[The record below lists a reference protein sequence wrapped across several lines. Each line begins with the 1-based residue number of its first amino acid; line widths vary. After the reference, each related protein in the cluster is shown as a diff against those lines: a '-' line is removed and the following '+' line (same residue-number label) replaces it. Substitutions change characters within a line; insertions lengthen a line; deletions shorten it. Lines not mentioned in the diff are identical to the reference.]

1 MKKLKLLTFIY
12 LSFLS
17 WQISGQ
23 VSGTV
28 FRDFNANGILDNSTS
43 FKEIGLDG
51 VVVNAVNATG
61 AALTVTYVGGGSTTN
76 STGQY
81 SVTGGVLGSIRLE
94 FVLPSNYFATIGTT
108 GGTTIMFP
116 TSATQN
122 LAVNYPQD
130 FTVQNP
136 PVATPIYI
144 NGNSQVAGSTSTS
157 VGLVRFPYDNG
168 SVNNLSQLSNIGAVW
183 GLAYHKQSG
192 KLFSSAFGKRHVS
205 WGPLGPNGIYVTPNA
220 KTANGLTATSNF
232 VNLNTINSSFD
243 AGLVTRNFNPGQ
255 GTPTNGNYDEN
266 MFDQVGKVGMGDIDV
281 SDDGMYLYAIN
292 LNDRSLW
299 RIVVGVNG
307 NAPTL
312 PSQIEK
318 YTAIPNPC
326 TNSTF
331 RPFAVKYFKGDIYVG
346 GVCDGV
352 NGTTSTSTVD
362 RNNLKATIYKVSAS
376 SSPSSSSF
384 TEVFSFPL
392 TFNRN
397 SNLNY
402 AGFVR
407 STSPYV
413 DPNGTNNALT
423 QASWHPWARSFTD
436 LLLFNAS
443 EVHYP
448 QPVLMDIE
456 FDVDNSMIVGFG
468 DRSGHQVGYN
478 NLGVNTSSSQLYY
491 STCAGDLYRASN
503 NNGTFVLEN
512 NGTAGSIT
520 TGGAGDG
527 DGPGGGEFY
536 FHDNFSAPWDLGSP
550 TNKYGVVLPAA
561 NHDETSIGGLALL
574 TGYGNI
580 LQTVFD
586 PLIINDASGGAHSGG
601 VRWYSNSDGTAQDGI
616 TLYSNSTPGGLG
628 KASGLGDLE
637 LLIDPAPIEI
647 GNRVWMDS
655 DNDGIQDAGEMGLD
669 GIPVKLYNGTTLIA
683 TKTTINGGQYY
694 FGTADGVLPNTTYTI
709 RIDGANIPSGKSLT
723 LVDQPSDL
731 VDNDASLVGVNA
743 DITFTTGL
751 AGENNHTLDFG
762 FSLPSTASCTGNIIV
777 NPSFESI
784 GGANPYNDGNIA
796 TGWTIVGNGG
806 SFDAT
811 GSGWTNQDGNR
822 YGGAGG
828 TFGCSCSGEI
838 YQDITGVTPG
848 DTYTFTFYAAQ
859 HEPDVN
865 DGTVYIE
872 YRDISN
878 NLVGTRVLHNVEE
891 DFDIPTFG
899 FDGPTTISLPSAPSS
914 ATTVRIGITSVYNG
928 GGANNW
934 DMVKADAL
942 CLTKTSAPLCSSN
955 ITATPGTCN
964 STSNE
969 YILTGAIQLT
979 NPPSSGTLTI
989 QVVGGGS
996 QTFDLSLGIPTSYS
1010 IANLISDGA
1019 IHSVDLTISGTS
1031 CASSTTYTAPASC
1044 TINCP
1049 NPNCGTLKSKTII
1062 NN

>member
-1 MKKLKLLTFIY
+1 M
-12 LSFLS
+12 
-17 WQISGQ
+17 
-23 VSGTV
+23 
-28 FRDFNANGILDNSTS
+28 
-43 FKEIGLDG
+43 
-51 VVVNAVNATG
+51 
-61 AALTVTYVGGGSTTN
+61 
-76 STGQY
+76 
-81 SVTGGVLGSIRLE
+81 
-94 FVLPSNYFATIGTT
+94 
-108 GGTTIMFP
+108 
-116 TSATQN
+116 
-122 LAVNYPQD
+122 
-130 FTVQNP
+130 
-136 PVATPIYI
+136 
-144 NGNSQVAGSTSTS
+144 
-157 VGLVRFPYDNG
+157 
-168 SVNNLSQLSNIGAVW
+168 
-183 GLAYHKQSG
+183 
-192 KLFSSAFGKRHVS
+192 
-205 WGPLGPNGIYVTPNA
+205 
-220 KTANGLTATSNF
+220 
-232 VNLNTINSSFD
+232 
-243 AGLVTRNFNPGQ
+243 
-255 GTPTNGNYDEN
+255 
-266 MFDQVGKVGMGDIDV
+266 
-281 SDDGMYLYAIN
+281 
-292 LNDRSLW
+292 
-299 RIVVGVNG
+299 
-307 NAPTL
+307 
-312 PSQIEK
+312 
-318 YTAIPNPC
+318 
-326 TNSTF
+326 
-331 RPFAVKYFKGDIYVG
+331 
-346 GVCDGV
+346 
-352 NGTTSTSTVD
+352 
-362 RNNLKATIYKVSAS
+362 
-376 SSPSSSSF
+376 
-384 TEVFSFPL
+384 PL
-392 TFNRN
+392 TYNRLA
-397 SNLNY
+397 NLNY
-402 AGFVR
+402 GSFA
-407 STSPYV
+407 TSSIAYI
-413 DPNGTNNALT
+413 DPNGTNNSLT
-423 QASWHPWARSFTD
+423 IDAWHPWTRSWPDITLNLGVF
-436 LLLFNAS
+436 
-443 EVHYP
+443 YP
-448 QPVLMDIE
+448 QPMLVDIE
-456 FDVDNSMIVGFG
+456 IDVEGSLILGFG
-468 DRSGHQVGYN
+468 DRAGHLVGNN
-478 NLGVNTSSSQLYY
+478 NLGVTNGNSTVYYGTS
-491 STCAGDLYRASN
+491 TGDIMRVHN

-512 NGTAGSIT
+512 NGTAGSVT
-520 TGGAGDG
+520 TGGAGNG

-536 FHDNFSAPWDLGSP
+536 FNDNYELGGANFGTGNDP
-550 TNKYGVVLPAA
+550 C
-561 NHDETSIGGLALL
+561 NHDETSVGGLTLL
-574 TGYGNI
+574 PGSEDVVN
-580 LQTVFD
+580 TVFD
-586 PLIINDASGGAHSGG
+586 PNSWESGG
-601 VRWYSNSDGTAQDGI
+601 VRWYSNTNGTAQNALILYVANDVSLFGKSSGI
-616 TLYSNSTPGGLG
+616 
-628 KASGLGDLE
+628 GDIE
-637 LLIDPAPIEI
+637 LLVSEPPIEI

-709 RIDGANIPSGKSLT
+709 RIDGANIPIGKSLT

-762 FSLPSTASCTGNIIV
+762 FSLPPTASCTGNIIV

-838 YQDITGVTPG
+838 YQDITGVAPG

-859 HEPDVN
+859 HEPDIN

-899 FDGPTTISLPSAPSS
+899 FDGPTTISLPSAPSG

-1019 IHSVDLTISGTS
+1019 IHTVDLTISGTS
-1031 CASSTTYTAPASC
+1031 CASSTTFTAPPSC